1 MNDPLSKVLT
11 VEGQILAAQLL
22 LNMLAQ
28 NFPVSHQPHSV
39 WPRQLRQSPL
49 VLHVSRQV
57 KAPTEFPPPEEALL
71 DGERVTIPGGGQVL
85 PQVCVS
91 EHHWHF
97 CDGSDL
103 GAVQLEQVLNSSQG
117 HCGTERQ
124 LAAGSSKT
132 H

>member
-1 MNDPLSKVLT
+1 MHRMSFVK
-11 VEGQILAAQLL
+11 
-22 LNMLAQ
+22 
-28 NFPVSHQPHSV
+28 
-39 WPRQLRQSPL
+39 PRMSTTPRRKRNI
-49 VLHVSRQV
+49 RQV